1 MLNKIVRSRQELSPE
16 SRKII
21 HNTGW
26 LFASKIGRMFVSLFV
41 ATWVAR
47 YLGPNQFG
55 TLQYALAFSGFFMP
69 LSTGQMGP
77 IITRE
82 LVRRPEHRSI
92 ILGTAFIL
100 QLLGGMVAASL
111 CVVGIFILAPS
122 NSLIRILVF
131 IVSLKFFLN
140 SLQPIENWFES
151 QVNSKFTVFAEH
163 LSFLVISAIK
173 CGLIIW
179 QAPLVAFAIV
189 IILEALLYGLFLIFY
204 YQRDRQS
211 IYNWKGN
218 LQTFKY
224 LLKESFPLLL
234 SSTACVIYINIDKIM
249 LGNMID
255 SQAVGIYSSASALS
269 EASSFL
275 PLIVC
280 SSLYPAI
287 IQSKNSESSVYQ
299 KKMQRFY
306 DSISFLS
313 YSAIAL
319 MIPLS
324 GLAIALLY
332 GNSYQA
338 AIPILKIHIWST
350 LFTFLGIAQSKWIV
364 AEGLQLF
371 NFYSRLAGLIS
382 NIALNGLLIPTYGGT
397 GAAIATLISY
407 AIGSYLY
414 FLFIP
419 QTRNNA
425 ILMTKAICLPFR
437 LPKMFLSFIH
447 S

>member
-1 MLNKIVRSRQELSPE
+1 
-16 SRKII
+16 
-21 HNTGW
+21 
-26 LFASKIGRMFVSLFV
+26 
-41 ATWVAR
+41 
-47 YLGPNQFG
+47 
-55 TLQYALAFSGFFMP
+55 
-69 LSTGQMGP
+69 MGP

-122 NSLIRILVF
+122 NSLIQILVF

-269 EASSFL
+269 EASSFFAL
-275 PLIVC
+275 NLLI
-280 SSLYPAI
+280 SSLYPALFNL
-287 IQSKNSESSVYQ
+287 KNIRNPAFYQ

-419 QTRNNA
+419 QTRKQRHPNDQSH
-425 ILMTKAICLPFR
+425 LP
-437 LPKMFLSFIH
+437 PISTAKKCFLSFIH